1 MGVATA
7 LLKKAIEELTAQNC
21 DVAYLCTDLHNP
33 AMVKLYTK
41 VGFVPLNKPYTYL
54 GRSGKR
60 YTETDGMVAP
70 LQSKEKFDLIVSG
83 KETLD
88 LDTGNW

>member
-7 LLKKAIEELTAQNC
+7 LLKRAMEELNAQKC
-21 DVAYLCTDLHNP
+21 DVAYLCTDIHNP
-33 AMVKLYTK
+33 AMVKLYTG
-41 VGFVPLNKPYTYL
+41 VGFVPLNKSYIYV

-60 YTETDGMVAP
+60 YTETDGMIAP
-70 LQSKEKFDLIVSG
+70 LQSNEKFDLILNG
-83 KETLD
+83 KEILD